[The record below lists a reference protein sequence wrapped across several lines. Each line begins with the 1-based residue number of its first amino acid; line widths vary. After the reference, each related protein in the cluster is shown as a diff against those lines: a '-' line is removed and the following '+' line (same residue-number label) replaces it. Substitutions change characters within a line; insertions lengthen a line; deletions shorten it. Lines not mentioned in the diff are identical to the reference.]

1 MNNEAPHS
9 PSSRKYKLTLFCI
22 LLLTCGLLMVSVCPL
37 ISQIYSEFA
46 GGLIGLL
53 FVYCGGNVSNKWVLK
68 KTENEKQNSSESE
81 VEE

>member
-1 MNNEAPHS
+1 
-9 PSSRKYKLTLFCI
+9 
-22 LLLTCGLLMVSVCPL
+22 MVSVCPL